1 MKGMSCRTWHKVL
14 PLHTCCFIKTHS
26 TGMYLQQKSTRQSSN
41 PSFNQ
46 SNQITHWSLGKASAH
61 ETQHFSTAISK
72 AAMEPQTCRNKLR
85 QFNTWG
91 PIHGPKFAKFCDF
104 MPLLAIL
111 FCFLMLSC
119 YAKIHI
125 KIFPNRIWYWLTDYV
140 CNAGVK
146 ITAKTQIH
154 HNNTEWCQKNNIKQT
169 NCDLPPKNGQTD
181 KQAGQLE
188 KFKNEYVA
196 FQICQK

>member
-1 MKGMSCRTWHKVL
+1 
-14 PLHTCCFIKTHS
+14 
-26 TGMYLQQKSTRQSSN
+26 MYLQQQSTRQSSN

-125 KIFPNRIWYWLTDYV
+125 KIFPNRIWYWLTDHV
-140 CNAGVK
+140 CNACVK

-154 HNNTEWCQKNNIKQT
+154 HNNTERCQKTTSNKQIAICHPKMDKQT
-169 NCDLPPKNGQTD
+169 NRRANLRSSKMNMLLFKFVKN
-181 KQAGQLE
+181 K
-188 KFKNEYVA
+188 
-196 FQICQK
+196 